1 MRSFLFW
8 HLVFKGVKNPHIFWT
23 KYVQIY
29 KKILLAKA
37 KPPPFSLSKIIFLSS
52 LLKSTQPFES
62 WNFCKYPC
70 LIDGNWT
77 SSKAFLVTICKIV
90 AIWLFKYIKTYH
102 HSRLF
107 WKCPI
112 IQIRSFGVEWLPK
125 ILLQLKRLHAN
136 FMHIFWIHDDKLC
149 IFPLHSSWNFSILH
163 LFKSLFCWFSTT
175 LFFLPQDCRYNISYR
190 NLIGWEGLQACFDWL
205 SEIDWLSFDQF
216 VFIYIFQRVAFF
228 LSFFFFVLET
238 SKGSIHQRHFA
249 KICKFALKS

>member
-1 MRSFLFW
+1 MRYFHLHITEYNLKFCHKNMNLQAKWHVLSTHLMRDKGLSDVLGNKLPFRIWDHSFFDI
-8 HLVFKGVKNPHIFWT
+8 LVFKGVKNPHIFWT
-23 KYVQIY
+23 KYVQTY

-37 KPPPFSLSKIIFLSS
+37 KPPPFSLSKVIFLSS

-175 LFFLPQDCRYNISYR
+175 LFFLP
-190 NLIGWEGLQACFDWL
+190 
-205 SEIDWLSFDQF
+205 
-216 VFIYIFQRVAFF
+216 
-228 LSFFFFVLET
+228 
-238 SKGSIHQRHFA
+238 
-249 KICKFALKS
+249 